1 MNEVY
6 IPMLKRR
13 HGWDD
18 ERLRRGEES
27 PTKVKQYHAQRA
39 ELLSMVE
46 SLQAKVEEL
55 EGLCAITGVIERE
68 KKYIALQAKV
78 EGLEE
83 KIDDLINARNLAW
96 DKGYSQGRDDAH
108 QTIAALQIKVEKLTE
123 ALKDIYKATTDLQVM
138 SIVMANLPQP
148 KTIPAALSQENEL

>member
-1 MNEVY
+1 MNELY

-55 EGLCAITGVIERE
+55 TAALTKIRDHKSPHLGSRDHAR
-68 KKYIALQAKV
+68 KYIAEQ
-78 EGLEE
+78 
-83 KIDDLINARNLAW
+83 
-96 DKGYSQGRDDAH
+96 
-108 QTIAALQIKVEKLTE
+108 
-123 ALKDIYKATTDLQVM
+123 ALK
-138 SIVMANLPQP
+138 
-148 KTIPAALSQENEL
+148 QENE